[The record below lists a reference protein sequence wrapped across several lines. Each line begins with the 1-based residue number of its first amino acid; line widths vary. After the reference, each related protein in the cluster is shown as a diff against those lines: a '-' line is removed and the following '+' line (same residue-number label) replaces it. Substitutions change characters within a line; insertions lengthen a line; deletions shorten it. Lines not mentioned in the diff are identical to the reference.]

1 MTVSINFLFSP
12 ISVVVPFHV
21 LDLCFVRQFLCD
33 KSDCQRFI
41 VLYWFLSVCR
51 FSALLD
57 NFFFML
63 AYE

>member
-33 KSDCQRFI
+33 NLI
-41 VLYWFLSVCR
+41 VNVLLFYTGSCR
-51 FSALLD
+51 FAGSLL
-57 NFFFML
+57 
-63 AYE
+63 Y